1 MTANDPVTLLRRE
14 VEAVATGIA
23 GTLPSEPSLDP
34 PDRPEHG
41 DYATNAAMLVAS
53 SGGRQPREV
62 ADDLAAQL
70 VERLGEPVAVV
81 RGSPTNLKITAPEDL
96 PLAEAILAANLA

>member
-1 MTANDPVTLLRRE
+1 MTANDPVTLLQQE

-23 GTLPSEPSLDP
+23 GKLPSEPSLDP

-53 SGGRQPREV
+53 AGGRQPREV
-62 ADDLAAQL
+62 AEDLAAQL
-70 VERLGEPVAVV
+70 LERLGDSVERVEVAGPGFV
-81 RGSPTNLKITAPEDL
+81 NLFMSDRW
-96 PLAEAILAANLA
+96 